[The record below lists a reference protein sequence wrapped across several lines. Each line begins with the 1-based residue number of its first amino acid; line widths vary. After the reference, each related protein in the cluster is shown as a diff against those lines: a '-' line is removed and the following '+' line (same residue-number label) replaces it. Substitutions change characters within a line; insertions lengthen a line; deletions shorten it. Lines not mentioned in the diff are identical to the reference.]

1 MASYS
6 TSEDFRLFHQLA
18 HQNQSL
24 GGSLLLDSGIER
36 EVQQPEANKY
46 FAPSFSSSQTTQA
59 QSQDSQNY
67 DQYTGT
73 FCDSVLKNDQKV
85 QQEDIIACENTDG
98 GATNTNDID
107 DVTHQTASAWNNEES
122 LSQIT
127 APMTP
132 KISKISPSSVCTT
145 EK

>member
-18 HQNQSL
+18 HQSL
-24 GGSLLLDSGIER
+24 GGPLLLDQGIER
-36 EVQQPEANKY
+36 EVHQPEANKY
-46 FAPSFSSSQTTQA
+46 ITPSFSSSQTTQA

-85 QQEDIIACENTDG
+85 
-98 GATNTNDID
+98 
-107 DVTHQTASAWNNEES
+107 
-122 LSQIT
+122 
-127 APMTP
+127 
-132 KISKISPSSVCTT
+132 
-145 EK
+145 